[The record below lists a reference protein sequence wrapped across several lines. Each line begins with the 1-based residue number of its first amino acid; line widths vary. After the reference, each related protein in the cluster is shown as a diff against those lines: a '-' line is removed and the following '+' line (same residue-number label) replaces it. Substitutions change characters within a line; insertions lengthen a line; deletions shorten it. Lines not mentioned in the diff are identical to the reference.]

1 MDIQNAESPRL
12 APVAVVGMACR
23 LSGDVSSPDD
33 LWTMLSRS
41 RDGWCEVPA
50 DRFSSKAFY
59 HRNPQRTGTFNIKG
73 GYFMKQD
80 VSKFDAPFFN
90 ITKQEATA
98 MDPQQRQLLEV
109 TYEALESA
117 GIPKDTI
124 SGRSMGVYVAG
135 RPSDYRQGTLDDTCQ
150 LPLFDATGNQV
161 SVQAGRISY
170 YFNLQGPS
178 FTVDTACSSGLYAL
192 HSAVQSIRSGESESA
207 IVAGCCLR
215 LQPDDMISMS
225 MMGIYNEKG
234 RTFAFDSRADSGYA
248 PGEGFGCLIL
258 KPLDQAL
265 RDNDKIRS
273 IIVNTGINQDG
284 RTVGMTTPSG
294 EAQQRL
300 IEEVYAKAGID
311 TQDTGFIE
319 AHGTGTKVGD
329 PIEAGAISRVFSA
342 GRSKK
347 NPLYIGSV
355 KSNIGHLEHASGII
369 SIIKASMML
378 ERGLLLPN
386 VNFEDANPAIPLDKW
401 HMKVPG
407 NVRPWPRDK
416 KYISI
421 NNFGFGGANAHV
433 GGHKL
438 FAVTAN
444 GESSLK
450 KQVKQLGIYFEKHPE
465 IFQSSLF
472 RDMSYTL
479 GQRRTHFPY
488 RLALPATTLEDLSK
502 ALNSAVIPNRPI
514 SREPK
519 LAFVYTGQGAQW
531 ATMGAALLESHPVF
545 SETMQ
550 AADEVLQKIGA
561 GFSLVEE
568 LQKNGK
574 QSRISEPDISQS
586 ACTAVQLGLTE
597 LFKSW
602 KITPACVI
610 GHSSGEICAAYATG
624 AITLEEAMTAAYYR
638 GHFATALKAT
648 HPHLNGGMLAVGKS
662 STEVK
667 ELIAAGG
674 YQDIGVACENSPNSV
689 TVSGQQGSLDQ
700 LSAKLESQGVFNR
713 KLRTDVAYHSSHME
727 VIANDYMNAI
737 KDMQPGDQSGVQMY
751 SSLLGSRLDSTLSL
765 GAEYWVNNLTKPVL
779 FNTGLQSLCTEAKP
793 DVIVE
798 IGPHSALE
806 GPVKQI
812 LKSCNKEA
820 AANTKYFPS
829 LVRNADA
836 TEAAMKLAG
845 NLFAQG
851 QPIDFGA
858 INESKPT
865 AHLPSLLTNCE
876 PYPWAEHKYWAEGRH
891 SKQRR
896 LRPFAR
902 HDLLGVLE
910 GGYNET
916 APSWVNILNID
927 NVPWLRDHR
936 MQSLITF
943 PLAGYLS
950 MAIEAAS
957 QFAQLR
963 GVELSKITGYRIR
976 EVHISKALIM
986 EESSDYETR
995 VELRPHAEG
1004 LKMYSDDWDEFRLSS
1019 WTSGRGWLEHCR
1031 GLVQIKKERK
1041 AGQLSSGHLS
1051 GAPARFAEAKKTTD
1065 SIPTETLYAELD
1077 KMGASYGPIFQLAPD
1092 CGLAACSEYAIGN
1105 VHTADTKSLM
1115 PHKYELSSIL
1125 PAPFLDLLF
1134 QLAFPVLGAGR
1145 GLMPT
1150 LFMPAAIKELD
1161 MSVPTLAS
1169 ISDDIQG
1176 ISWGNPDL
1184 ARPGPADFFLDAWH
1198 PSNPDIPIMRLAG
1211 FRMVPVFDDATTA
1224 PPARSLCYKVQW
1236 EPLNGK
1242 SDTAEKASATENGAN
1257 GEEIHDVTLAK
1268 AQNGE
1273 QEATLHQNGNHNG
1286 TASNGLAAAEVEPS
1300 AVSDQT
1306 NGHTNGSQTN
1316 QDGNGPG
1323 STQHNGSA
1331 AAKSNCNLPKTPFT
1345 IVSDH
1350 KGENELI
1357 KALTAHLEART
1368 GVKPIVAK
1376 FVDVESNG
1384 QPVIVLAEL
1393 DAPLLSGMS
1402 QGVFERVK
1410 KILLTSASTLW
1421 VTEGAYRFAEKPDR
1435 NIAQGLLRT
1444 VRSETSKTV
1453 ATLDLDPFS
1462 TLDTNARA
1470 QLILDAV
1477 SASLAPPADDEV
1489 DGPVDYEFAEDAGDL
1504 AVPRVVSQ
1512 EDLDLQLHR
1521 ETTQDA
1527 EPYLQPFEQEG
1538 RRLELA
1544 VGTHGALDSLYW
1556 RDEPETVLGPDE
1568 VEVRVAA
1575 TGMNFKDV
1583 VVAMGQVTQPY
1594 VGVECAGTVH
1604 RVGANVSSSGKL
1616 KAGDRVCAMSLGA
1629 YSTYAR
1635 CLGSSAAV
1643 IPASMS
1649 FETAA
1654 SIPVVYSTAYYG
1666 LVEVARL
1673 QRGQSVL
1680 IHAATGGVGQAA
1692 VQLAHL
1698 LGADVYCTV
1707 GSEDKKQLLMDTY
1720 GVPAHRIY
1728 SSRSTSFGPAIREAT
1743 NERGVDVVL
1752 NSLAGDL
1759 LRESWECL
1767 APFGHF
1773 IEIGKRDIVANN
1785 NLGMRVFDSNC
1796 SFSSVDLTLVA
1807 SERPQIMDRVL
1818 NAVMK
1823 LLSEGKVKE
1832 ITPVTSVGI
1841 GEVETALRK
1850 LQSGKTTGKVV
1861 VSHRGEDMVKATH
1874 ARSEHPMYTKD
1885 ATYVIVGGTGGI
1897 GQSITKQMIER
1908 GARHIVLLS
1917 RSAKVSD
1924 DIKTLMD
1931 FGEPLGASVHVKAC
1945 DAGDKSSV
1953 KAVLDEIRNT
1963 LPPIRGIVHA
1973 AMVLRDVM
1981 FEHMTFED
1989 YNTVVRSK
1997 VAGAWNLHQA
2007 LGEQQLDFFIL
2018 LSSVAGIIGNRGQAA
2033 YAGANT
2039 FLDALARHRRRN
2051 GLAATSLA
2059 LAAVADVGYLAA
2071 GSDGAE
2077 RTAEV
2082 LKSLGGACMTGA
2094 EVLALF
2100 EAAVAGQVDPLC
2112 EYEQCVTGVGFSD
2125 SGANLPYYASDGK
2138 FANLRR
2144 AALAK
2149 CAGDASSSVVSKR
2162 SLAQELARATT
2173 MNEAIEV
2180 VAGGLREKL
2189 GGILMLDPSVLAAQ
2203 QATTSVATFG
2213 LDSLNAIE
2221 LRNWIAKELQTHLQ
2235 VLELLTAGTLN
2246 NLAAL
2251 VLKKTSLE
2259 GVWTAKGS
2267 QASG

>member
-1 MDIQNAESPRL
+1 MDTKSAETPRL

-50 DRFSSKAFY
+50 DRFSKKAFY

-117 GIPKDTI
+117 GIPKDTL
-124 SGRSMGVYVAG
+124 SGRNMGVYVAG

-192 HSAVQSIRSGESESA
+192 HTAVQSIRSGESESA

-258 KPLDQAL
+258 KHLDQAL

-300 IEEVYAKAGID
+300 IQEVYDKAGID
-311 TQDTGFIE
+311 TQDAGFIE

-342 GRSKK
+342 GRSKR

-433 GGHKL
+433 VLQRPPSAESTGSPSKLPRGGAKL

-444 GESSLK
+444 SEESLK
-450 KQVKQLGIYFEKHPE
+450 KQVKKLGIYIEKHPE

-472 RDMSYTL
+472 RDMAYTL
-479 GQRRTHFPY
+479 GQRRTHLPY
-488 RLALPATTLEDLSK
+488 RIALPATTLENLEK
-502 ALNSAVIPNRPI
+502 GLNSSTIPKRPV
-514 SREPK
+514 SQEPK
-519 LAFVYTGQGAQW
+519 LAFVYTGQGAQ
-531 ATMGAALLESHPVF
+531 S
-545 SETMQ
+545 SK
-550 AADEVLQKIGA
+550 KIGA
-561 GFSLVEE
+561 GFSLAEE
-568 LQKNGK
+568 LLKDGK

-597 LFKSW
+597 LLKSW
-602 KITPACVI
+602 KIKPACVI
-610 GHSSGEICAAYATG
+610 GHSSGEISAAYATG
-624 AITLEEAMTAAYYR
+624 AITLEEAMISAYYR
-638 GHFATALKAT
+638 GHYATTLKAT

-662 STEVK
+662 SAEVK
-667 ELIAAGG
+667 ELIAAHG

-689 TVSGQQGSLDQ
+689 TVSGQQDSLDQ

-727 VIANDYMNAI
+727 VIAKDYMNAI
-737 KDMQPGDQSGVQMY
+737 KDMQPADRSEVQMY

-765 GAEYWVNNLTKPVL
+765 GAEYWINNLTKPVL
-779 FNTGLQSLCTEAKP
+779 FSTGLQSLCTEAQP

-798 IGPHSALE
+798 VGPHSALE
-806 GPVKQI
+806 GPIKQI
-812 LKSCNKEA
+812 LKACGKDIA
-820 AANTKYFPS
+820 AKTKYFPS
-829 LVRNADA
+829 LVRNTDA
-836 TEAAMKLAG
+836 TEAAMALAG
-845 NLFAQG
+845 HLFAQG
-851 QPIDFGA
+851 QPIDFHA
-858 INESKPT
+858 INESQ
-865 AHLPSLLTNCE
+865 PSP
-876 PYPWAEHKYWAEGRH
+876 PYPWAEHRYWAEGRH

-916 APSWVNILNID
+916 SPSWVNILNVD

-957 QFAQLR
+957 QLAQLR
-963 GVELSKITGYRIR
+963 GIELSKIKGYRIR
-976 EVHISKALIM
+976 EVNISKALIM
-986 EESSDYETR
+986 EESTDYETS
-995 VELRPHAEG
+995 VSLRPHSEG
-1004 LKMYSDDWDEFRLSS
+1004 LKSYSDDWDEFRLCS

-1031 GLVQIKKERK
+1031 GLVQIKKEGK
-1041 AGQLSSGHLS
+1041 AGQISSGHLS
-1051 GAPARFAEAKKTTD
+1051 GAPTRLAEAKKA
-1065 SIPTETLYAELD
+1065 TEKLSTEAVYAELD
-1077 KMGASYGPIFQLAPD
+1077 RFGATYGPVFQMAPD
-1092 CGLAACSEYAIGN
+1092 CGIAASEEYAIGN
-1105 VHTADTKSLM
+1105 VHSADTKSLM
-1115 PHKYELSSIL
+1115 PHKYELPSIL

-1134 QLAFPVLGAGR
+1134 HLAFPVLGAGR
-1145 GLMPT
+1145 GLMSA
-1150 LFMPAAIKELD
+1150 LFMPAAIKEFD
-1161 MSVPTLAS
+1161 MSIPSLAS
-1169 ISDDIQG
+1169 ISDEITG
-1176 ISWGNPDL
+1176 ISWGKADL
-1184 ARPGPADFFLDAWH
+1184 ARPAPADFFVDAWH
-1198 PSNPDIPIMRLAG
+1198 PSNLDNPIMRMAG
-1211 FRMVPVFDDATTA
+1211 FRMVPVFDDAAKA

-1236 EPLNGK
+1236 EPLHG
-1242 SDTAEKASATENGAN
+1242 SPIPEEAPVQENGAN
-1257 GEEIHDVTLAK
+1257 GESHDQVDAK
-1268 AQNGE
+1268 ANNGV
-1273 QEATLHQNGNHNG
+1273 TKSLPHQNGDHDGVRGNG
-1286 TASNGLAAAEVEPS
+1286 VAVEKIESSAAPSQINGHAKEEQHQSGNGHAAED
-1300 AVSDQT
+1300 AQL
-1306 NGHTNGSQTN
+1306 NGN
-1316 QDGNGPG
+1316 
-1323 STQHNGSA
+1323 STTTS
-1331 AAKSNCNLPKTPFT
+1331 SSNLPKVPFT
-1345 IVSDH
+1345 IVSDS
-1350 KGENELI
+1350 KGPNELNQAVA
-1357 KALTAHLEART
+1357 ALLESKT
-1368 GVKPIVAK
+1368 GAKPSIIS
-1376 FVDVESNG
+1376 FEDVDPNDR
-1384 QPVIVLAEL
+1384 PVIVLAEL
-1393 DAPLLSGMS
+1393 DAPLLNGMS
-1402 QGVFERVK
+1402 HDVFEKVK

-1421 VTEGAYRFAEKPDR
+1421 VTKGAYHFAENPDL

-1444 VRSETSKTV
+1444 VRSETSKVV
-1453 ATLDLDPFS
+1453 ATLDLDPVS
-1462 TLDTNARA
+1462 SLDTAARA
-1470 QLILDAV
+1470 ELILEAA
-1477 SASLAPPADDEV
+1477 SASLAQPEEV
-1489 DGPVDYEFAEDAGDL
+1489 DGPVDYEFAEDAGAL
-1504 AVPRVVSQ
+1504 VVPRVVGQ

-1527 EPYLQPFEQEG
+1527 EPYLQSFEQDG
-1538 RRLELA
+1538 RRLQLA
-1544 VGTHGALDSLYW
+1544 VGTLGALDSLYW
-1556 RDEPETVLGPDE
+1556 RDEPEMVLGHNE

-1594 VGVECAGTVH
+1594 LGVECAGTVS
-1604 RVGANVSSSGKL
+1604 RIGSSVTGL
-1616 KAGDRVCAMSLGA
+1616 KTGDRVCAMSLGA

-1666 LVEVARL
+1666 LIEVARL
-1673 QRGQSVL
+1673 EKGQSVL

-1707 GSEDKKQLLMDTY
+1707 GSEEKKQLLMDTY

-1743 NERGVDVVL
+1743 GERGVDVVL

-1818 NAVMK
+1818 KAVMK
-1823 LLSEGKVKE
+1823 LLSEGKVRE

-1841 GEVETALRK
+1841 GEVESALRK

-1861 VSHRGEDMVKATH
+1861 VSHRGEDKIKATH
-1874 ARSEHPMYTKD
+1874 ARSSHPMYSNE

-1917 RSAKVSD
+1917 RSGKMTE
-1924 DIKTLMD
+1924 DIKKLVD
-1931 FGEPLGASVHVKAC
+1931 FGEPLGASVHVKSC
-1945 DAGDKSSV
+1945 DAGDESSV
-1953 KAVLDEIRNT
+1953 KAVLEDIQKT

-1973 AMVLRDVM
+1973 AMVLRDVL
-1981 FEHMTFED
+1981 FED
-1989 YNTVVRSK
+1989 MTYEDYTTVVRSK

-2007 LGEQQLDFFIL
+2007 LGTQPLDFFIL

-2039 FLDALARHRRRN
+2039 FLDALARHRRRH
-2051 GLAATSLA
+2051 GLPATSLA

-2071 GSDGAE
+2071 GSDGAA

-2100 EAAVAGQVDPLC
+2100 EAAVTGQVDPLC
-2112 EYEQCVTGVGFSD
+2112 EHEQCVTGLDFAD
-2125 SGANLPYYASDGK
+2125 SGNNLPYYASDGK
-2138 FANLRR
+2138 FAHLRR

-2149 CAGDASSSVVSKR
+2149 CSSGVSSSVSKR
-2162 SLAQELARATT
+2162 TLAQELARVATVD
-2173 MNEAIEV
+2173 EAVEV

-2189 GGILMLDPSVLAAQ
+2189 GAILMVDPAVLAAQ

-2246 NLAAL
+2246 NLAGL
-2251 VLKKTSLE
+2251 VLKKTSME
-2259 GVWTAKGS
+2259 GVWTVKGS
-2267 QASG
+2267 GVSEAA

>member
-1 MDIQNAESPRL
+1 MNRQARHIALTRTNA
-12 APVAVVGMACR
+12 
-23 LSGDVSSPDD
+23 
-33 LWTMLSRS
+33 T
-41 RDGWCEVPA
+41 
-50 DRFSSKAFY
+50 
-59 HRNPQRTGTFNIKG
+59 
-73 GYFMKQD
+73 
-80 VSKFDAPFFN
+80 
-90 ITKQEATA
+90 
-98 MDPQQRQLLEV
+98 DPQQRFLLEV

-124 SGRSMGVYVAG
+124 SGRKMGVYVAG

-300 IEEVYAKAGID
+300 IEEVYAKAGIN

-329 PIEAGAISRVFSA
+329 PIEAEAISRVFSA
-342 GRSKK
+342 GRSKR

-433 GGHKL
+433 VLERPPSAESTGSPSKLPRGGPKL

-444 GESSLK
+444 NEESLK
-450 KQVKQLGIYFEKHPE
+450 KQVKMLGIYVEKHPE

-472 RDMSYTL
+472 RDMAYTL
-479 GQRRTHFPY
+479 GQRRTHLPY
-488 RLALPATTLEDLSK
+488 RLALPATTLENLARD
-502 ALNSAVIPNRPI
+502 LNSASIPKRPA
-514 SREPK
+514 SQVPK

-531 ATMGAALLESHPVF
+531 ATMGASLLESHSVF
-545 SETMQ
+545 ADTIQ
-550 AADEVLQKIGA
+550 AADEVLQKIGV

-568 LQKNGK
+568 LLKDGK
-574 QSRISEPDISQS
+574 QSRISDPDTSQS
-586 ACTAVQLGLTE
+586 ACTAVQLALTE
-597 LFKSW
+597 LLKSW
-602 KITPACVI
+602 KITPSCVI
-610 GHSSGEICAAYATG
+610 GHSSGEISAAYATG
-624 AITLEEAMTAAYYR
+624 AITLDDAMRAAYYR
-638 GHFATALKAT
+638 GHYATALKAT
-648 HPHLNGGMLAVGKS
+648 HPHFNGGMLAVGKS
-662 STEVK
+662 AAEVRDI
-667 ELIAAGG
+667 IAANN

-689 TVSGQQGSLDQ
+689 TVSGQQDSLDQ
-700 LSAKLESQGVFNR
+700 FSVKLESQGVFNR

-727 VIANDYMNAI
+727 VIANDYMKAI
-737 KDMQPGDQSGVQMY
+737 KDMQPGDRSEIQMY

-765 GAEYWVNNLTKPVL
+765 GAEYWINNLTKPVL
-779 FNTGLQSLCTEAKP
+779 FSTGLQSLCTEAQP

-806 GPVKQI
+806 GPIKQI
-812 LKSCNKEA
+812 LKTCGKDA

-836 TEAAMKLAG
+836 TEAAMALAG
-845 NLFAQG
+845 HLFAQG
-851 QPIDFGA
+851 KAIDFEA
-858 INESKPT
+858 INESIPT
-865 AHLPSLLTNCE
+865 PHLPSLLTNCE
-876 PYPWAEHKYWAEGRH
+876 PYPWAGHKYWVEGRL

-916 APSWVNILNID
+916 APTWVNILNVD

-936 MQSLITF
+936 MQHLITF

-950 MAIEAAS
+950 MTIEAAS
-957 QFAQLR
+957 QLAQLR
-963 GVELSKITGYRIR
+963 GIEVSKIVGYRIR

-986 EESSDYETR
+986 EESTDYETS
-995 VELRPHAEG
+995 VSVRPHAEG
-1004 LKMYSDDWDEFRLSS
+1004 LKSYSDDWDEFRICS
-1019 WTSGRGWLEHCR
+1019 WTTGRGWLEHCR
-1031 GLVQIKKERK
+1031 GLVQVKKEGGK
-1041 AGQLSSGHLS
+1041 AGQISSGHLTN
-1051 GAPARFAEAKKTTD
+1051 APTRLAEAKKATEKI
-1065 SIPTETLYAELD
+1065 STETLYAELD
-1077 KMGASYGPIFQLAPD
+1077 GFGASYGPTFQLAPD
-1092 CGLAACSEYAIGN
+1092 CGLAASNEYTMGN
-1105 VHTADTKSLM
+1105 VHSSDTKSVM
-1115 PHKYELSSIL
+1115 PHKYELPSIL

-1134 QLAFPVLGAGR
+1134 QLAFPILGGGR
-1145 GLMPT
+1145 GLMSA
-1150 LFMPAAIKELD
+1150 LWMPAAVKELD
-1161 MSVPTLAS
+1161 MNIPSLAN

-1176 ISWGNPDL
+1176 IAWGQADL
-1184 ARPGPADFFLDAWH
+1184 ARPAPADFFVDAWH
-1198 PSNPDIPIMRLAG
+1198 PSNPVNPIMRMAG
-1211 FRMVPVFDDATTA
+1211 FRMVPVFDDAAKA
-1224 PPARSLCYKVQW
+1224 PTARSLCYKVQW
-1236 EPLNGK
+1236 EPLHG
-1242 SDTAEKASATENGAN
+1242 SSTSEEETSVGENGAN
-1257 GEEIHDVTLAK
+1257 GESHGQDGEKTTNGATETLP
-1268 AQNGE
+1268 
-1273 QEATLHQNGNHNG
+1273 HQNGDRNG
-1286 TASNGLAAAEVEPS
+1286 AKGNGIAVEITETS
-1300 AVSDQT
+1300 AVISQT
-1306 NGHTNGSQTN
+1306 NGHTPDV
-1316 QDGNGPG
+1316 QDQNGNGHVG
-1323 STQHNGSA
+1323 DDTQLNGNGD
-1331 AAKSNCNLPKTPFT
+1331 AAKKEYSLPSVPFT
-1345 IVSDH
+1345 IVSDR
-1350 KGENELI
+1350 KESDELSQ
-1357 KALTAHLEART
+1357 ALVAQLEAKT
-1368 GVKPIVAK
+1368 GAKPSITRFA
-1376 FVDVESNG
+1376 DVQSDG
-1384 QPVIVLAEL
+1384 RPVIVLAEL
-1393 DAPLLSGMS
+1393 DAPVLNGMS
-1402 QGVFERVK
+1402 QDVFERVK
-1410 KILLTSASTLW
+1410 KLLLTSASTLW
-1421 VTEGAYRFAEKPDR
+1421 VTAGAYRFAEKPDL

-1444 VRSETSKTV
+1444 IRSETSKAV

-1462 TLDTNARA
+1462 SLDSDERA
-1470 QLILDAV
+1470 KLILEAAG
-1477 SASLAPPADDEV
+1477 ASLAQPDEADY
-1489 DGPVDYEFAEDAGDL
+1489 PVDFEFAEDAGEL
-1504 AVPRVVSQ
+1504 VVPRVVAQ

-1521 ETTQDA
+1521 ETTPEA

-1538 RRLELA
+1538 RRLQLA
-1544 VGTHGALDSLYW
+1544 VGTVGALDSLYW
-1556 RDEPETVLGPDE
+1556 RDEPETALGPDE

-1594 VGVECAGTVH
+1594 LGVECAGTVS
-1604 RVGANVSSSGKL
+1604 RVGRDVSGL
-1616 KAGDRVCAMSLGA
+1616 KAGDRVCAMTLGA

-1673 QRGQSVL
+1673 EKGQSVL

-1692 VQLAHL
+1692 VQLAQL

-1707 GSEDKKQLLMDTY
+1707 GMEDKKQLLIETY

-1743 NERGVDVVL
+1743 DERGVDVVL

-1773 IEIGKRDIVANN
+1773 VEIGKRDIVANN

-1807 SERPQIMDRVL
+1807 SERPRIMDRVL
-1818 NAVMK
+1818 NAVMR
-1823 LLSEGKVKE
+1823 LLAEGKVKE
-1832 ITPVTSVGI
+1832 ITPVTAVSI

-1861 VSHRGEDMVKATH
+1861 VSHRGEDMVKV
-1874 ARSEHPMYTKD
+1874 SPGHP
-1885 ATYVIVGGTGGI
+1885 
-1897 GQSITKQMIER
+1897 
-1908 GARHIVLLS
+1908 
-1917 RSAKVSD
+1917 
-1924 DIKTLMD
+1924 
-1931 FGEPLGASVHVKAC
+1931 
-1945 DAGDKSSV
+1945 
-1953 KAVLDEIRNT
+1953 
-1963 LPPIRGIVHA
+1963 
-1973 AMVLRDVM
+1973 
-1981 FEHMTFED
+1981 
-1989 YNTVVRSK
+1989 
-1997 VAGAWNLHQA
+1997 
-2007 LGEQQLDFFIL
+2007 
-2018 LSSVAGIIGNRGQAA
+2018 
-2033 YAGANT
+2033 
-2039 FLDALARHRRRN
+2039 
-2051 GLAATSLA
+2051 
-2059 LAAVADVGYLAA
+2059 
-2071 GSDGAE
+2071 
-2077 RTAEV
+2077 
-2082 LKSLGGACMTGA
+2082 
-2094 EVLALF
+2094 
-2100 EAAVAGQVDPLC
+2100 
-2112 EYEQCVTGVGFSD
+2112 
-2125 SGANLPYYASDGK
+2125 
-2138 FANLRR
+2138 
-2144 AALAK
+2144 
-2149 CAGDASSSVVSKR
+2149 
-2162 SLAQELARATT
+2162 
-2173 MNEAIEV
+2173 
-2180 VAGGLREKL
+2180 
-2189 GGILMLDPSVLAAQ
+2189 
-2203 QATTSVATFG
+2203 
-2213 LDSLNAIE
+2213 
-2221 LRNWIAKELQTHLQ
+2221 
-2235 VLELLTAGTLN
+2235 LLTTEIPQ
-2246 NLAAL
+2246 
-2251 VLKKTSLE
+2251 SY
-2259 GVWTAKGS
+2259 
-2267 QASG
+2267 

>member
-1 MDIQNAESPRL
+1 
-12 APVAVVGMACR
+12 MACR

-41 RDGWCEVPA
+41 RDGWCKVPE

-59 HRNPQRTGTFNIKG
+59 HKNPQRTGTFNIKG

-98 MDPQQRQLLEV
+98 MDPQQRFLLEV

-117 GIPKDTI
+117 GIPKDAI
-124 SGRSMGVYVAG
+124 SGRKMGVYVAG

-294 EAQQRL
+294 KAQQRL

-311 TQDTGFIE
+311 TQDTGFVE

-342 GRSKK
+342 GRSKR

-386 VNFEDANPAIPLDKW
+386 VNYEDTNPAIPLDKW
-401 HMKVPG
+401 NMKVPG

-433 GGHKL
+433 VLERPPSSEATGEPSQLPRGGPKL

-444 GESSLK
+444 SEESLK
-450 KQVKQLGIYFEKHPE
+450 KQVKMLGIYVEKHPE

-472 RDMSYTL
+472 RDMAYTL
-479 GQRRTHFPY
+479 GQRRTHLPY
-488 RLALPATTLEDLSK
+488 RLALPATTLENLAK
-502 ALNSAVIPNRPI
+502 GLNSSVIPKRPV
-514 SREPK
+514 SRVPK

-531 ATMGAALLESHPVF
+531 ATMGVSLLESYAVF
-545 SETMQ
+545 ADTIQ

-568 LQKNGK
+568 LLKDGK

-597 LFKSW
+597 LLKSW
-602 KITPACVI
+602 KITPSCVI
-610 GHSSGEICAAYATG
+610 GHSSGEISAAYATG
-624 AITLEEAMTAAYYR
+624 AITLEEAMRAAYYR
-638 GHFATALKAT
+638 GHYAMALKAT
-648 HPHLNGGMLAVGKS
+648 YPHLNGGMLAVGKS
-662 STEVK
+662 AAEVK
-667 ELIAAGG
+667 EIIAANNF
-674 YQDIGVACENSPNSV
+674 QDIGVACENSPNSV
-689 TVSGQQGSLDQ
+689 TVSGQQDSLDL

-727 VIANDYMNAI
+727 VIANDYMKAI
-737 KDMQPGDQSGVQMY
+737 KDMQPGDRSEIQMY

-765 GAEYWVNNLTKPVL
+765 GAEYWINNLTKPVL
-779 FNTGLQSLCTEAKP
+779 FSTGLQSLCNEAKP

-806 GPVKQI
+806 GPIKQI
-812 LKSCNKEA
+812 LKACGKDA
-820 AANTKYFPS
+820 AANTKYYPS
-829 LVRNADA
+829 LVRNAGA
-836 TEAAMKLAG
+836 TESAMALASH
-845 NLFAQG
+845 LFTQG
-851 QPIDFGA
+851 KPVDFGA
-858 INESKPT
+858 INESVPAPHK
-865 AHLPSLLTNCE
+865 PSLLTNCE
-876 PYPWAEHKYWAEGRH
+876 PYPWAGHKYWAEGRF

-896 LRPFAR
+896 LRPFPR

-916 APSWVNILNID
+916 APTWVNILNVD
-927 NVPWLRDHR
+927 NVPWLQDHR
-936 MQSLITF
+936 MQHLITF

-957 QFAQLR
+957 QLAQLR
-963 GVELSKITGYRIR
+963 GIEAAKIVGYRIR

-986 EESSDYETR
+986 EESTDYETS
-995 VELRPHAEG
+995 VSVRPHAEG
-1004 LKMYSDDWDEFRLSS
+1004 LKSYSDDWDEFRLCS
-1019 WTSGRGWLEHCR
+1019 WTANRGWLEHCR
-1031 GLVQIKKERK
+1031 GLVQVKKEGGK
-1041 AGQLSSGHLS
+1041 AGAISSGRLTA
-1051 GAPARFAEAKKTTD
+1051 APARLAEAKKATEKI
-1065 SIPTETLYAELD
+1065 STETLYTELD
-1077 KMGASYGPIFQLAPD
+1077 GMGASYGPTFQLAPD
-1092 CGLAACSEYAIGN
+1092 CGLAASAEYTISN
-1105 VHTADTKSLM
+1105 VHSSDTKSVM
-1115 PHKYELSSIL
+1115 PHKYELPSIL

-1134 QLAFPVLGAGR
+1134 QLAFPQLGAGR
-1145 GLMPT
+1145 GQMST
-1150 LFMPAAIKELD
+1150 LWMPAAVKELD
-1161 MSVPTLAS
+1161 MNIPSLGS

-1176 ISWGNPDL
+1176 ISWGQVDL
-1184 ARPGPADFFLDAWH
+1184 SRPAPAEFFVDAWH
-1198 PSNPDIPIMRLAG
+1198 PSNQLGPIMRMAG
-1211 FRMVPVFDDATTA
+1211 FRMVPVFDDAAKA
-1224 PPARSLCYKVQW
+1224 PVARSLCYKVQW
-1236 EPLNGK
+1236 EPLHGDPTTSLEEASVYEDATNGEAHDPDAAK
-1242 SDTAEKASATENGAN
+1242 PTNGAA
-1257 GEEIHDVTLAK
+1257 ETLP
-1268 AQNGE
+1268 
-1273 QEATLHQNGNHNG
+1273 HQNGDCNG
-1286 TASNGLAAAEVEPS
+1286 AKKSEIAVEVTETS
-1300 AVSDQT
+1300 AVI
-1306 NGHTNGSQTN
+1306 SQTN
-1316 QDGNGPG
+1316 AHTEDSQCQNGNGHVDVDAQLD
-1323 STQHNGSA
+1323 SNSA
-1331 AAKSNCNLPKTPFT
+1331 AAAREYSLPNVSFT
-1345 IVSDH
+1345 IVTDRKESD
-1350 KGENELI
+1350 ELNQ
-1357 KALTAHLEART
+1357 ALAAQIEAKT
-1368 GVKPIVAK
+1368 GAKPSITRFA
-1376 FVDVESNG
+1376 DVQSDG
-1384 QPVIVLAEL
+1384 RPVIVLAEL
-1393 DAPLLSGMS
+1393 DAPLLNGMS
-1402 QGVFERVK
+1402 QDVFERVK
-1410 KILLTSASTLW
+1410 KLFLTSASTLW
-1421 VTEGAYRFAEKPDR
+1421 VTAGAYRFAEKPDL

-1444 VRSETSKTV
+1444 VRSETSKAV

-1462 TLDTNARA
+1462 SLDAGARA
-1470 QLILDAV
+1470 ELILRAV
-1477 SASLAPPADDEV
+1477 GASLAQPDEV
-1489 DGPVDYEFAEDAGDL
+1489 DGPVDYEFAEDAGAL
-1504 AVPRVVSQ
+1504 VVPRVVAQ
-1512 EDLDLQLHR
+1512 EDLDQQLHR
-1521 ETTQDA
+1521 ETTADA

-1544 VGTHGALDSLYW
+1544 VGSAGALDSLYW
-1556 RDEPETVLGPDE
+1556 RDEPEMALGPDD

-1583 VVAMGQVTQPY
+1583 VVAMGQVQQPY
-1594 VGVECAGTVH
+1594 LGVECAGTVH
-1604 RVGANVSSSGKL
+1604 RAGHNVSNL

-1635 CLGSSAAV
+1635 CLGTSAAV
-1643 IPASMS
+1643 IPESMS

-1673 QRGQSVL
+1673 EKGQSVL

-1698 LGADVYCTV
+1698 LGAEVYCTV
-1707 GSEDKKQLLMDTY
+1707 GSEDKKQLLIDTY

-1743 NERGVDVVL
+1743 GERGVDVVL

-1773 IEIGKRDIVANN
+1773 VEIGKRDIVANN
-1785 NLGMRVFDSNC
+1785 NLGMRVFDTNV

-1807 SERPQIMDRVL
+1807 SERPRIMDRVL
-1818 NAVMK
+1818 NAVMQ
-1823 LLSEGKVKE
+1823 LLSEGKVKA

-1850 LQSGKTTGKVV
+1850 LQSGKTKGKVV

-1874 ARSEHPMYTKD
+1874 ARSDHPMYTKD

-1908 GARHIVLLS
+1908 GARHVVLLS
-1917 RSAKVSD
+1917 RSGKVSD
-1924 DIKTLMD
+1924 DIKKLMD
-1931 FGEPLGASVHVKAC
+1931 FGEPLGASVHVKSC
-1945 DAGDKSSV
+1945 DAGDESSV
-1953 KAVLDEIRNT
+1953 KSVLQEIQKT

-1973 AMVLRDVM
+1973 AMVLRDVL
-1981 FEHMTFED
+1981 FED
-1989 YNTVVRSK
+1989 MTYEDYTTVVRSK
-1997 VAGAWNLHQA
+1997 VAGAWNLHNAFSDQP
-2007 LGEQQLDFFIL
+2007 LDFFIL

-2051 GLAATSLA
+2051 GLVATSLA

-2071 GSDGAE
+2071 GSDGAA

-2100 EAAVAGQVDPLC
+2100 EAAVTGRVDPAC
-2112 EYEQCVTGVGFSD
+2112 EYEQCVTGVDFAD

-2138 FANLRR
+2138 FSHLRQI
-2144 AALAK
+2144 ALAK
-2149 CAGDASSSVVSKR
+2149 YLGDASASSLVSKR
-2162 SLAQELARATT
+2162 TLAQELARAATVD
-2173 MNEAIEV
+2173 EAIEA

-2189 GGILMLDPSVLAAQ
+2189 GAILMVDPAVLAAQ
-2203 QATTSVATFG
+2203 QATTSVATMG

-2221 LRNWIAKELQTHLQ
+2221 LRNWIAKECQTHLQ

-2251 VLKKTSLE
+2251 VLKKSSME
-2259 GVWTAKGS
+2259 GVWTVKAGE
-2267 QASG
+2267 AA

>member
-1 MDIQNAESPRL
+1 MDANSAETPRL

-80 VSKFDAPFFN
+80 VSRFDAPFFN

-248 PGEGFGCLIL
+248 PE
-258 KPLDQAL
+258 QAL

-273 IIVNTGINQDG
+273 VIVNTGINQDG

-342 GRSKK
+342 GRSKR

-401 HMKVPG
+401 HMKVPS

-433 GGHKL
+433 VLQRPPSLESTGSPSKIPRGSHKL

-444 GESSLK
+444 SESSLK
-450 KQVKQLGIYFEKHPE
+450 KQAKQLGIYIEKHPE

-472 RDMSYTL
+472 RDMAYTL
-479 GQRRTHFPY
+479 GQRRTHLPY
-488 RLALPATTLEDLSK
+488 RLALPAKTLEDLEK
-502 ALNSAVIPNRPI
+502 ALNSSAIPNRPTT
-514 SREPK
+514 REPK

-531 ATMGAALLESHPVF
+531 AKMGAALLESHVVF
-545 SETMQ
+545 SDTVQ
-550 AADEVLQKIGA
+550 AADDVLQKVGA
-561 GFSLVEE
+561 GFSLLEE
-568 LQKNGK
+568 LQKDGK

-597 LFKSW
+597 LLKSW
-602 KITPACVI
+602 KITPSCVI

-624 AITLEEAMTAAYYR
+624 AITLEEAMLAAYYR
-638 GHFATALKAT
+638 GHYATALKAT
-648 HPHLNGGMLAVGKS
+648 HPHLNGGMLAVGKGAS
-662 STEVK
+662 EVK
-667 ELIAAGG
+667 ELIATGS
-674 YQDIGVACENSPNSV
+674 YQDIGVACENSPSSV
-689 TVSGQQGSLDQ
+689 TISGQQDTLDQ
-700 LSAKLESQGVFNR
+700 LSAKLEGQGVFNR
-713 KLRTDVAYHSSHME
+713 KLKTEVAYHSSHME
-727 VIANDYMNAI
+727 VVADDYMNSI
-737 KDMQPGDQSGVQMY
+737 KHLQPKDRSEVQMY
-751 SSLLGSRLDSTLSL
+751 SSLLGNRLDSTLSL
-765 GAEYWVNNLTKPVL
+765 GAEYWVKNLTKPVL
-779 FNTGLQSLCTEAKP
+779 FSTGMHSLCTESQP

-806 GPVKQI
+806 GPIKQI
-812 LKSCNKEA
+812 LKSCSKEA
-820 AANTKYFPS
+820 ASNTKYFPS

-851 QPIDFGA
+851 QPIDFNA
-858 INESKPT
+858 INENKPT
-865 AHLPSLLTNCE
+865 PHLPSLLTNCE

-896 LRPFAR
+896 LRPFPR

-916 APSWVNILNID
+916 APSWINILNID

-936 MQSLITF
+936 MQSLVTF

-950 MAIEAAS
+950 MAIQAAS

-963 GVELSKITGYRIR
+963 GVELSKIMGYRIR
-976 EVHISKALIM
+976 EVYISKALIM
-986 EESSDYETR
+986 EESTDYETS
-995 VELRPHAEG
+995 VSLRPHAEG
-1004 LKMYSDDWDEFRLSS
+1004 LKSYSDDWDEFCLSS
-1019 WTSGRGWLEHCR
+1019 WTPGRGWLEHCR
-1031 GLVQIKKERK
+1031 GLVQIKKESK
-1041 AGQLSSGHLS
+1041 TQQISSGHLS
-1051 GAPARFAEAKKTTD
+1051 GAPARLAEARKTTEQI
-1065 SIPTETLYAELD
+1065 STEAFYAELD
-1077 KMGASYGPIFQLAPD
+1077 KHGASYGPVFQLAPD
-1092 CGLAACSEYAIGN
+1092 SGVAVSNEYAIGN
-1105 VHTADTKSLM
+1105 VHSADTKSLM
-1115 PHKYELSSIL
+1115 PHKYELPSIL

-1161 MSVPTLAS
+1161 MNIPSLAS

-1176 ISWGNPDL
+1176 ISWGKMDH

-1198 PSNPDIPIMRLAG
+1198 PSNPDTPIMRLAG
-1211 FRMVPVFDDATTA
+1211 FHMVPIFDDAVTA

-1236 EPLNGK
+1236 EPLHGN
-1242 SDTAEKASATENGAN
+1242 SNLAEETPAHEKEPN
-1257 GEEIHDVTLAK
+1257 GEPQGRDNK
-1268 AQNGE
+1268 ANTHNE
-1273 QEATLHQNGNHNG
+1273 EPETPLHHNG
-1286 TASNGLAAAEVEPS
+1286 GQNCTTSNGLAAEETTSAPS
-1300 AVSDQT
+1300 RT
-1306 NGHTNGSQTN
+1306 NGYTESRNYQNGHSKTNCS
-1316 QDGNGPG
+1316 
-1323 STQHNGSA
+1323 
-1331 AAKSNCNLPKTPFT
+1331 LPKEPFT
-1345 IVSDH
+1345 IISDR
-1350 KGENELI
+1350 KREDRLVE
-1357 KALTAHLEART
+1357 ALAASLEDTT
-1368 GVKPIVAK
+1368 GAKPCITSLA
-1376 FVDVESNG
+1376 DAEYNG
-1384 QPVIVLAEL
+1384 RPVI
-1393 DAPLLSGMS
+1393 
-1402 QGVFERVK
+1402 RVK
-1410 KILLTSASTLW
+1410 NILLTSASTLW

-1444 VRSETSKTV
+1444 VRSETSKAV

-1462 TLDTNARA
+1462 PLDARA
-1470 QLILDAV
+1470 RAKLILDAASAFLV
-1477 SASLAPPADDEV
+1477 SPDVEDI
-1489 DGPVDYEFAEDAGDL
+1489 DGPVDYEFAEDAGAL
-1504 AVPRVVSQ
+1504 VVPRVVSQ
-1512 EDLDLQLHR
+1512 DELDLQLHR
-1521 ETTQDA
+1521 ETIQDA

-1538 RRLELA
+1538 RRLQLA
-1544 VGTHGALDSLYW
+1544 VGTIGALDSLYW
-1556 RDEPETVLGPDE
+1556 RDEPETALGPDE
-1568 VEVRVAA
+1568 AEVRVAA

-1594 VGVECAGTVH
+1594 LGVECAGTVS
-1604 RVGANVSSSGKL
+1604 RVGANVSEL
-1616 KAGDRVCAMSLGA
+1616 KQGDRVCAMTLGA

-1643 IPASMS
+1643 IPSSMS

-1666 LVEVARL
+1666 LLEVARL

-1692 VQLAHL
+1692 VQLAYL

-1728 SSRSTSFGPAIREAT
+1728 SSRNASFGPAIREAT

-1807 SERPQIMDRVL
+1807 SERPQIMERVL

-1823 LLSEGKVKE
+1823 LLAEGKVKE

-1861 VSHRGEDMVKATH
+1861 VSHRGEDVKVTH

-1908 GARHIVLLS
+1908 GAGHIVLLS
-1917 RSAKVSD
+1917 RSAKLSEE
-1924 DIKTLMD
+1924 IKSLMD
-1931 FGEPLGASVHVKAC
+1931 FGQPLGASVHVKAC
-1945 DAGDKSSV
+1945 DVGDISSV
-1953 KAVLDEIRNT
+1953 QVVLGEMQKS

-1981 FEHMTFED
+1981 FENMTYED

-1997 VAGAWNLHQA
+1997 VAGAWNLHKVLA
-2007 LGEQQLDFFIL
+2007 DQQLDFFIL

-2051 GLAATSLA
+2051 GLPATSLA

-2077 RTAEV
+2077 RTADV

-2100 EAAVAGQVDPLC
+2100 EAAVAGKVERLC
-2112 EYEQCVTGVGFSD
+2112 EYEQCVTGVDFSD
-2125 SGANLPYYASDGK
+2125 KGANLPYYASDGK
-2138 FANLRR
+2138 FAHLRR

-2149 CAGDASSSVVSKR
+2149 CAGDASANAVSKR
-2162 SLAQELARATT
+2162 TLAQELALVST
-2173 MNEAIEV
+2173 MDEAIEV
-2180 VAGGLREKL
+2180 VAGGLRGKL
-2189 GGILMLDPSVLAAQ
+2189 GAILMVDSSVLAAQ

-2259 GVWTAKGS
+2259 GCGLERGARRLARLDWTDIDGFA
-2267 QASG
+2267 

>member
-1 MDIQNAESPRL
+1 MDTMTAETPRL

-98 MDPQQRQLLEV
+98 MDPQQRQLLET
-109 TYEALESA
+109 TYEALENA

-124 SGRSMGVYVAG
+124 SGRNMGVYVAG

-192 HSAVQSIRSGESESA
+192 HTAVQSIRSGESESA

-300 IEEVYAKAGID
+300 IQEVYDKAGID
-311 TQDTGFIE
+311 IQDTGFIE

-342 GRSKK
+342 GRSKR

-386 VNFEDANPAIPLDKW
+386 VNFEEANPAIPLDKW

-407 NVRPWPRDK
+407 NVRPWPKDK

-433 GGHKL
+433 VLERSPSAESTGSPSKLPRGGPKL

-444 GESSLK
+444 SEESLK
-450 KQVKQLGIYFEKHPE
+450 KQVKKLGVYIEKHPE
-465 IFQSSLF
+465 IFQATLF
-472 RDMSYTL
+472 RDMAYTL
-479 GQRRTHFPY
+479 GQRRTHLPF
-488 RLALPATTLEDLSK
+488 RIALPATTLENLGN
-502 ALNSAVIPNRPI
+502 ALNSFAIPKRPVA
-514 SREPK
+514 REPK
-519 LAFVYTGQGAQW
+519 LAYVYTGQGAQW
-531 ATMGAALLESHPVF
+531 ATMGSTLLESHPVF
-545 SETMQ
+545 ADTIQ
-550 AADEVLQKIGA
+550 AADKILQKIGA

-568 LQKNGK
+568 LLKDAK

-597 LFKSW
+597 LLKSW
-602 KITPACVI
+602 KITPSCVI
-610 GHSSGEICAAYATG
+610 GHSSGEISAAYATG
-624 AITLEEAMTAAYYR
+624 AITLEEAMSSAYYR
-638 GHFATALKAT
+638 GHYATALKMT
-648 HPHLNGGMLAVGKS
+648 HPHLHGGMLAVGKS
-662 STEVK
+662 SAEVK
-667 ELIAAGG
+667 ELIAAHG

-689 TVSGQQGSLDQ
+689 TVSGQQDSLDQ
-700 LSAKLESQGVFNR
+700 LSTKLESQGVFNR

-727 VIANDYMNAI
+727 VIAKDYMNAI
-737 KDMQPGDQSGVQMY
+737 KDMQPGDRSEVQMY

-765 GAEYWVNNLTKPVL
+765 GTEYWINNLTKPVL
-779 FNTGLQSLCTEAKP
+779 FYTGLQSLCTETQP

-806 GPVKQI
+806 GPIKQI
-812 LKSCNKEA
+812 LKACGKEIA
-820 AANTKYFPS
+820 AKTRVSP
-829 LVRNADA
+829 L
-836 TEAAMKLAG
+836 
-845 NLFAQG
+845 
-851 QPIDFGA
+851 DFNA
-858 INESKPT
+858 INESQPT
-865 AHLPSLLTNCE
+865 PHQPNLLTNCE
-876 PYPWAEHKYWAEGRH
+876 PYPWAEHKYWAEGRL

-910 GGYNET
+910 GGCNET
-916 APSWVNILNID
+916 SPSWVNILNVD

-957 QFAQLR
+957 QLAQLR
-963 GVELSKITGYRIR
+963 GIELSKITGYRIR
-976 EVHISKALIM
+976 EVNISKALIM
-986 EESSDYETR
+986 EESTDYETS
-995 VELRPHAEG
+995 VSLRPHSEG
-1004 LKMYSDDWDEFRLSS
+1004 LKSYSDDWDEFRLCS
-1019 WTSGRGWLEHCR
+1019 WTAGRGWLEHCR
-1031 GLVQIKKERK
+1031 GVVQIKKEGK
-1041 AGQLSSGHLS
+1041 ADQISSGHLS
-1051 GAPARFAEAKKTTD
+1051 GAPARLAEAKKAID
-1065 SIPTETLYAELD
+1065 KISTETLYAELD
-1077 KMGASYGPIFQLAPD
+1077 RLGANYGPVFQMAPD
-1092 CGLAACSEYAIGN
+1092 CGLASSAEYAIGN
-1105 VHTADTKSLM
+1105 VHSSDTKSVM
-1115 PHKYELSSIL
+1115 PHKYELPSIL
-1125 PAPFLDLLF
+1125 PAPFLDLMF

-1145 GLMPT
+1145 GLMST
-1150 LFMPAAIKELD
+1150 LFMPAAIKEFD
-1161 MSVPTLAS
+1161 MSIPSLAS
-1169 ISDDIQG
+1169 ISDEIQG
-1176 ISWGNPDL
+1176 ISWGKADH
-1184 ARPGPADFFLDAWH
+1184 ARPAPADFFVDAWH
-1198 PSNPDIPIMRLAG
+1198 PSSPDTPIMRMAG
-1211 FRMVPVFDDATTA
+1211 FHMVPVFDDAAKA

-1236 EPLNGK
+1236 EPLHGSSTPEEAPAK
-1242 SDTAEKASATENGAN
+1242 ENGTSGESDNQHAAKAN
-1257 GEEIHDVTLAK
+1257 GVAAENAESSA
-1268 AQNGE
+1268 APSQNNGHIKE
-1273 QEATLHQNGNHNG
+1273 DQHQNGNSHATEEAQLNG
-1286 TASNGLAAAEVEPS
+1286 NGAAA
-1300 AVSDQT
+1300 
-1306 NGHTNGSQTN
+1306 
-1316 QDGNGPG
+1316 
-1323 STQHNGSA
+1323 STCH
-1331 AAKSNCNLPKTPFT
+1331 LPKVPFT
-1345 IVSDH
+1345 ILSGN
-1350 KGENELI
+1350 KGPNELTQAVV
-1357 KALTAHLEART
+1357 ALLEART
-1368 GVKPIVAK
+1368 GAKPSISS
-1376 FVDVESNG
+1376 FTDVDPTDR
-1384 QPVIVLAEL
+1384 PVIVLAEL
-1393 DAPLLSGMS
+1393 DAPLLNGMS
-1402 QGVFERVK
+1402 QDAFERVK

-1421 VTEGAYRFAEKPDR
+1421 VTKGAYRFAENPDLS
-1435 NIAQGLLRT
+1435 IAQGLLRT
-1444 VRSETSKTV
+1444 VRSETSRVV
-1453 ATLDLDPFS
+1453 ATLDLQPS
-1462 TLDTNARA
+1462 SSLDAA
-1470 QLILDAV
+1470 ALAELILDAA
-1477 SASLAPPADDEV
+1477 SASLAQPDEV
-1489 DGPVDYEFAEDAGDL
+1489 DGPVDYEFAEDAGAL
-1504 AVPRVVSQ
+1504 VVPRVMGQ

-1521 ETTQDA
+1521 ETTQNA

-1538 RRLELA
+1538 RRLQLA
-1544 VGTHGALDSLYW
+1544 VGTLGALDSLYW
-1556 RDEPETVLGPDE
+1556 HDDPETALGPDE

-1594 VGVECAGTVH
+1594 LGVECAGTVS
-1604 RVGANVSSSGKL
+1604 RVGSKVAGL
-1616 KAGDRVCAMSLGA
+1616 QPGDRVCAMSLGA

-1635 CLGSSAAV
+1635 CLDTSAAV

-1666 LVEVARL
+1666 LIEVARL
-1673 QRGQSVL
+1673 ERGQSVL

-1707 GSEDKKQLLMDTY
+1707 GSKEKKQLLMDTY

-1728 SSRSTSFGPAIREAT
+1728 SSRNTSFGPAIREAT
-1743 NERGVDVVL
+1743 DERGVDVVL

-1818 NAVMK
+1818 KAVMK
-1823 LLSEGKVKE
+1823 LLSQGKVRE

-1841 GEVETALRK
+1841 GEVESALRK

-1861 VSHRGEDMVKATH
+1861 VSHRGEDKIKATH
-1874 ARSEHPMYTKD
+1874 ARSSHPMYSND

-1897 GQSITKQMIER
+1897 GQPITKQMIER

-1917 RSAKVSD
+1917 RSGKMTE
-1924 DIKTLMD
+1924 DITKLVD
-1931 FGEPLGASVHVKAC
+1931 FGEPLGASVHVKSC
-1945 DAGDKSSV
+1945 DAGDESSV
-1953 KAVLDEIRNT
+1953 KAVLRDIQKT

-1973 AMVLRDVM
+1973 AMVLRDVL
-1981 FEHMTFED
+1981 FENMTYED
-1989 YNTVVRSK
+1989 YSTVVRSK

-2007 LGEQQLDFFIL
+2007 LSTHPLDFFVL

-2039 FLDALARHRRRN
+2039 FLDALARHRRRQ
-2051 GLAATSLA
+2051 GLPATSLA

-2071 GSDGAE
+2071 GSDGAA

-2100 EAAVAGQVDPLC
+2100 EAAVTNQIEPLC
-2112 EYEQCVTGVGFSD
+2112 EHEQCVTGLDFAD
-2125 SGANLPYYASDGK
+2125 SGANLPYYATDGK
-2138 FANLRR
+2138 FAHLRR

-2149 CAGDASSSVVSKR
+2149 CAGDAGSSSGTKKR
-2162 SLAQELARATT
+2162 TLAQELARVATVD
-2173 MNEAIEV
+2173 EAVEV
-2180 VAGGLREKL
+2180 VATGLREKL
-2189 GGILMLDPSVLAAQ
+2189 SAILMVDPAVLAAQ

-2251 VLKKTSLE
+2251 VLKKTAME
-2259 GVWTAKGS
+2259 GVWTVKSGDAS
-2267 QASG
+2267 QAAE

>member
-1 MDIQNAESPRL
+1 
-12 APVAVVGMACR
+12 
-23 LSGDVSSPDD
+23 
-33 LWTMLSRS
+33 
-41 RDGWCEVPA
+41 
-50 DRFSSKAFY
+50 
-59 HRNPQRTGTFNIKG
+59 
-73 GYFMKQD
+73 
-80 VSKFDAPFFN
+80 
-90 ITKQEATA
+90 
-98 MDPQQRQLLEV
+98 
-109 TYEALESA
+109 
-117 GIPKDTI
+117 
-124 SGRSMGVYVAG
+124 MGVYVAG

-342 GRSKK
+342 GRSKR

-378 ERGLLLPN
+378 ERRLLLPN
-386 VNFEDANPAIPLDKW
+386 VNYEDTNPAIPLDKW

-433 GGHKL
+433 VLQGPPSAESTGSPSRLPRGGPKL

-444 GESSLK
+444 SEESLK
-450 KQVKQLGIYFEKHPE
+450 KQVQMLGIYVEKHPE

-472 RDMSYTL
+472 RDMAYTL
-479 GQRRTHFPY
+479 GQRRTHLPY
-488 RLALPATTLEDLSK
+488 RLAVPAATLENLAK
-502 ALNSAVIPNRPI
+502 ALNSSSIPKRPA

-531 ATMGAALLESHPVF
+531 ATMGASLLESYTVF
-545 SETMQ
+545 SDTMQ

-568 LQKNGK
+568 LLKDGK

-597 LFKSW
+597 LLKTW
-602 KITPACVI
+602 KLTPSCVI
-610 GHSSGEICAAYATG
+610 GHSSGEISAAYATG
-624 AITLEEAMTAAYYR
+624 AITLEEAMRAAYYR
-638 GHFATALKAT
+638 GHYATALKAT

-662 STEVK
+662 AVEVR
-667 ELIAAGG
+667 EIIATHGF
-674 YQDIGVACENSPNSV
+674 QDIGVACENSPNSV
-689 TVSGQQGSLDQ
+689 TVSGQQDSLDL

-727 VIANDYMNAI
+727 VIANDYMKSI
-737 KDMQPGDQSGVQMY
+737 TDMQPGDRSEIQMY

-765 GAEYWVNNLTKPVL
+765 GAEYWINNLTKPVL
-779 FNTGLQSLCTEAKP
+779 FSTGLESLCIEAQP

-806 GPVKQI
+806 GPIKQI
-812 LKSCNKEA
+812 LKACGKDA

-836 TEAAMKLAG
+836 TEAAMTLAG

-851 QPIDFGA
+851 KPIDFGA
-858 INESKPT
+858 INESIPT
-865 AHLPSLLTNCE
+865 PHRPSLLTNCE
-876 PYPWAEHKYWAEGRH
+876 PYPWAEHKYWAEGRL

-910 GGYNET
+910 GAYNDT
-916 APSWVNILNID
+916 APSWVNILNVD

-936 MQSLITF
+936 MQHLITF
-943 PLAGYLS
+943 PLAGYLC

-957 QFAQLR
+957 QLVQMR
-963 GVELSKITGYRIR
+963 GIEVSKIVGYRIR

-986 EESSDYETR
+986 EESTDYETS

-1004 LKMYSDDWDEFRLSS
+1004 LKSYSDDWDEFRLCS

-1031 GLVQIKKERK
+1031 GLVQVKKEGGK
-1041 AGQLSSGHLS
+1041 AGKISSGHLA
-1051 GAPARFAEAKKTTD
+1051 GASTRLAEAKKVTEKI
-1065 SIPTETLYAELD
+1065 STETLYAELD
-1077 KMGASYGPIFQLAPD
+1077 GFGASYGPVFQLAPD
-1092 CGLAACSEYAIGN
+1092 CGLAASSEYAIGN
-1105 VHTADTKSLM
+1105 VHSSDTKSVM
-1115 PHKYELSSIL
+1115 PHKYELPSIL

-1145 GLMPT
+1145 GLMPA
-1150 LFMPAAIKELD
+1150 LFMPAAIKEFD
-1161 MSVPTLAS
+1161 MNIPSLAS
-1169 ISDDIQG
+1169 ISDDIQA
-1176 ISWGNPDL
+1176 IAWGKADL
-1184 ARPGPADFFLDAWH
+1184 ARPAPSAFFVDAWH
-1198 PSNPDIPIMRLAG
+1198 PSRVDVPIMRMAG
-1211 FRMVPVFDDATTA
+1211 FRLVPVFDDAAKA

-1236 EPLNGK
+1236 EPLKGD
-1242 SDTAEKASATENGAN
+1242 STTPAAEASVHENGVN
-1257 GEEIHDVTLAK
+1257 GESHDQDAAKPTNGAAETVPHLSGDCNGTKENGVAIEVTETAAVITQTNEHTK
-1268 AQNGE
+1268 GVE
-1273 QEATLHQNGNHNG
+1273 VENGNGHANDE
-1286 TASNGLAAAEVEPS
+1286 TKVNTDDVAATKEYSLPN
-1300 AVSDQT
+1300 VS
-1306 NGHTNGSQTN
+1306 
-1316 QDGNGPG
+1316 
-1323 STQHNGSA
+1323 
-1331 AAKSNCNLPKTPFT
+1331 FT
-1345 IVSDH
+1345 IVSNRKESD
-1350 KGENELI
+1350 ELNQ
-1357 KALTAHLEART
+1357 ALATQLEAKT
-1368 GVKPIVAK
+1368 GSKPSIAR
-1376 FVDVESNG
+1376 FADVQFDG
-1384 QPVIVLAEL
+1384 RPVIVLAEL
-1393 DAPLLSGMS
+1393 DSPLLNGMS
-1402 QGVFERVK
+1402 QDVFERVK
-1410 KILLTSASTLW
+1410 KLLLTSASTLW
-1421 VTEGAYRFAEKPDR
+1421 VTAGAYRFAEKPDL

-1444 VRSETSKTV
+1444 VRSEMSKAV

-1462 TLDTNARA
+1462 PLDACARA
-1470 QLILDAV
+1470 ALILEAAG
-1477 SASLAPPADDEV
+1477 ASLAQPEEA
-1489 DGPVDYEFAEDAGDL
+1489 DGPVDYEFAEDAGEL
-1504 AVPRVVSQ
+1504 VVPRVVGQ

-1521 ETTQDA
+1521 ETTPDT
-1527 EPYLQPFEQEG
+1527 EPYLQPFEQES

-1544 VGTHGALDSLYW
+1544 VGSAGALDSLYW
-1556 RDEPETVLGPDE
+1556 RDEPETALGPDE

-1583 VVAMGQVTQPY
+1583 VVAMGQVQQPY
-1594 VGVECAGTVH
+1594 LGVECAGTVS
-1604 RVGANVSSSGKL
+1604 RVGTSVSGL
-1616 KAGDRVCAMSLGA
+1616 KVGDRVCAMSLGA

-1635 CLGSSAAV
+1635 CLGTSAAV

-1673 QRGQSVL
+1673 EKGQSIL
-1680 IHAATGGVGQAA
+1680 IHAASGGVGQAA

-1707 GSEDKKQLLMDTY
+1707 GSEDKRQLLMDMY

-1743 NERGVDVVL
+1743 GERGVDVVL

-1773 IEIGKRDIVANN
+1773 VEIGKRDIVANN

-1807 SERPQIMDRVL
+1807 SERPRIMDRVL
-1818 NAVMK
+1818 NAVMR

-1861 VSHRGEDMVKATH
+1861 VSHRGEDL
-1874 ARSEHPMYTKD
+1874 
-1885 ATYVIVGGTGGI
+1885 I
-1897 GQSITKQMIER
+1897 
-1908 GARHIVLLS
+1908 
-1917 RSAKVSD
+1917 KVSQAQSSCNEDSVTLLTVIEGHTCSFGPPHVHQGRDVCHRWWYRWYRAVYHQAD
-1924 DIKTLMD
+1924 DRARR
-1931 FGEPLGASVHVKAC
+1931 PSRRASVPQ
-1945 DAGDKSSV
+1945 
-1953 KAVLDEIRNT
+1953 R
-1963 LPPIRGIVHA
+1963 
-1973 AMVLRDVM
+1973 
-1981 FEHMTFED
+1981 
-1989 YNTVVRSK
+1989 
-1997 VAGAWNLHQA
+1997 
-2007 LGEQQLDFFIL
+2007 
-2018 LSSVAGIIGNRGQAA
+2018 
-2033 YAGANT
+2033 
-2039 FLDALARHRRRN
+2039 
-2051 GLAATSLA
+2051 
-2059 LAAVADVGYLAA
+2059 
-2071 GSDGAE
+2071 
-2077 RTAEV
+2077 
-2082 LKSLGGACMTGA
+2082 
-2094 EVLALF
+2094 
-2100 EAAVAGQVDPLC
+2100 
-2112 EYEQCVTGVGFSD
+2112 
-2125 SGANLPYYASDGK
+2125 
-2138 FANLRR
+2138 
-2144 AALAK
+2144 
-2149 CAGDASSSVVSKR
+2149 
-2162 SLAQELARATT
+2162 
-2173 MNEAIEV
+2173 
-2180 VAGGLREKL
+2180 
-2189 GGILMLDPSVLAAQ
+2189 
-2203 QATTSVATFG
+2203 
-2213 LDSLNAIE
+2213 
-2221 LRNWIAKELQTHLQ
+2221 
-2235 VLELLTAGTLN
+2235 
-2246 NLAAL
+2246 
-2251 VLKKTSLE
+2251 
-2259 GVWTAKGS
+2259 
-2267 QASG
+2267 